1 MKRRNFLKA
10 SSLLPLGIGGLGF
23 KNLSAT
29 PFLASLGLK
38 AATNDNILVLIRLNG
53 GNDGLNTVIPLD
65 QYTNLSKARSN
76 VLIPETEVLKLTGTD
91 NTGLHPSMTAIRG
104 MYDEGL
110 VNIVQSAGYPN
121 PNFSHFRSTD
131 IWNSGSD
138 SNQFWDTGWLGRAL
152 DKEYPGYPTGYPT
165 ADMPDPLALGIGTFS
180 TVTQG
185 PKNQMGIGVS
195 NPNTVYDL
203 INGNTDTAPNSKYGK
218 ELAYIRLVNEQ
229 TNVYTKAIKAAS
241 DKGENLSTKY
251 PTGARPNSLS
261 EQLKIV
267 ARLISGGLKTKVYM
281 VSIGGFDTHASQ
293 VDAMDHKLGT
303 HANLLKTLSD
313 SIGAFQDDLKLL
325 SLDEKVAGMTYSEFG
340 RRIKSNLSGGTDHG
354 AGAPMMVFGKNVQ
367 GGILGNS
374 AVIPETVEVKD
385 NIPMQFDMRQ
395 VYASTIKDWFG
406 ITGST
411 LTDIMGKPYDILP
424 IYKSSNVSI
433 NDFEDLVSNIKIYEP
448 FPNPVDDEVNL
459 KFKTD
464 GGTIAISI
472 FDPLGNL
479 VKQAFTGRVASGE
492 QIKTFSL
499 KGMSSGNYF
508 IQLAQGTKRV
518 SSVIIKK

>member
-1 MKRRNFLKA
+1 
-10 SSLLPLGIGGLGF
+10 
-23 KNLSAT
+23 
-29 PFLASLGLK
+29 
-38 AATNDNILVLIRLNG
+38 
-53 GNDGLNTVIPLD
+53 
-65 QYTNLSKARSN
+65 
-76 VLIPETEVLKLTGTD
+76 
-91 NTGLHPSMTAIRG
+91 
-104 MYDEGL
+104 
-110 VNIVQSAGYPN
+110 
-121 PNFSHFRSTD
+121 
-131 IWNSGSD
+131 
-138 SNQFWDTGWLGRAL
+138 
-152 DKEYPGYPTGYPT
+152 
-165 ADMPDPLALGIGTFS
+165 
-180 TVTQG
+180 
-185 PKNQMGIGVS
+185 
-195 NPNTVYDL
+195 
-203 INGNTDTAPNSKYGK
+203 
-218 ELAYIRLVNEQ
+218 
-229 TNVYTKAIKAAS
+229 
-241 DKGENLSTKY
+241 
-251 PTGARPNSLS
+251 
-261 EQLKIV
+261 
-267 ARLISGGLKTKVYM
+267 
-281 VSIGGFDTHASQ
+281 
-293 VDAMDHKLGT
+293 
-303 HANLLKTLSD
+303 
-313 SIGAFQDDLKLL
+313 
-325 SLDEKVAGMTYSEFG
+325 
-340 RRIKSNLSGGTDHG
+340 
-354 AGAPMMVFGKNVQ
+354 MMVFGKNVQ

-374 AVIPETVEVKD
+374 PVIPETVEVKD

>member
-38 AATNDNILVLIRLNG
+38 AATNDNILVLIRLSG

-91 NTGLHPSMTAIRG
+91 NTGLHPSMTAIRD

-165 ADMPDPLALGIGTFS
+165 ADMPDPLALGISTFS

-185 PKNQMGIGVS
+185 PTNQMGIGVS

-251 PTGARPNSLS
+251 PTGLRPSSLS

-281 VSIGGFDTHASQ
+281 VSLGGFDTHASQ
-293 VDAMDHKLGT
+293 VDAMDHKVGS
-303 HANLLKTLSD
+303 HANLLETLSNA
-313 SIGAFQDDLKLL
+313 IGAFQDDLKLL
-325 SLDEKVAGMTYSEFG
+325 SLDDKV
-340 RRIKSNLSGGTDHG
+340 
-354 AGAPMMVFGKNVQ
+354 
-367 GGILGNS
+367 
-374 AVIPETVEVKD
+374 PE
-385 NIPMQFDMRQ
+385 
-395 VYASTIKDWFG
+395 
-406 ITGST
+406 
-411 LTDIMGKPYDILP
+411 
-424 IYKSSNVSI
+424 
-433 NDFEDLVSNIKIYEP
+433 
-448 FPNPVDDEVNL
+448 
-459 KFKTD
+459 
-464 GGTIAISI
+464 
-472 FDPLGNL
+472 
-479 VKQAFTGRVASGE
+479 
-492 QIKTFSL
+492 
-499 KGMSSGNYF
+499 
-508 IQLAQGTKRV
+508 
-518 SSVIIKK
+518 